1 MNWEP
6 KSPLANKEFLKQN
19 AIRKTELNFNDN
31 IINMRN
37 SHLPLEF
44 FLPNKGKKFM
54 KSNVRAL
61 KSKISLKFPL
71 AALEKE
77 K

>member
-1 MNWEP
+1 
-6 KSPLANKEFLKQN
+6 
-19 AIRKTELNFNDN
+19 
-31 IINMRN
+31 MRN

-61 KSKISLKFPL
+61 QSKISLKFPL

-77 K
+77 KMKLKPTIK